1 MEFCYYGVRLIT
13 FIYQVMGV
21 RNIFKQRIVK
31 FIFFSFGSIRT
42 KMVLFFLI
50 VALLP
55 LLLFGFLSYGKS
67 SEIVN
72 KQFNEYEQFAVS
84 QLDKQIENTFEQMY
98 LVSKDINQYLSD
110 PTLVI
115 LKEEIPHSYTEF
127 IEIENFER
135 YLEAHKT
142 YNTKGIYLIT
152 NTGYYYGNSR
162 LDIHKLF
169 QKPFWKE
176 IHSLK
181 EGDLWIGFYNSDH
194 YYTGEKNEKI
204 MGLVVPIESQ
214 FGVLKG
220 SKLLIETNAEEL
232 FSYIGFLENEL
243 HSSITLKNGKHQV
256 VYKTKNAPKELK
268 TDIVWNNDFDAYGW
282 DIHVRIPK
290 EYYYQSSNVIYR
302 YTILAIFFSIIL
314 VYVLAVVFSVPLTK
328 RIKSLTSSMK
338 RVSEGNLDTQIAVTS
353 NDEVGV
359 LAQSFNDMVNQ
370 IKELIEQISTTER
383 LKRQAELR
391 AFHYQIN
398 PHLLFNTLNSIQWKA
413 RLLGAKEV
421 QEMIYHLTEV
431 LHENLNFSDELIPIK
446 QELQTIKH
454 YLKVQE
460 IRYGQTFEYIEDVH
474 LECLDYLIPRMTLQ
488 PLFENT
494 FFHAFEDGRGTIE
507 LVVMAKPEH
516 LEIILTDNGKG
527 MNQEIIEKLLTP
539 KHQNDKGRGIGVYN
553 VDQRVR
559 LHFGMEYGLSIESV
573 IGVKT
578 IFTIKLPKRR

>member
-1 MEFCYYGVRLIT
+1 M
-13 FIYQVMGV
+13 

-181 EGDLWIGFYNSDH
+181 EGDLWIGFYNTDH

-370 IKELIEQISTTER
+370 IKELIEQIGTTER

>member
-1 MEFCYYGVRLIT
+1 
-13 FIYQVMGV
+13 MGV

-50 VALLP
+50 VALFP

-72 KQFNEYEQFAVS
+72 KQYNEYEQFAVS

-98 LVSKDINQYLSD
+98 VVSKDINQYLSD

-115 LKEEIPHSYTEF
+115 LKEEIPRSYTEF
-127 IEIENFER
+127 IEIKNFER

-152 NTGYYYGNSR
+152 NTGYYYGNNR
-162 LDIHKLF
+162 LDIHKLL
-169 QKPFWKE
+169 QKSFWKE
-176 IHSLK
+176 INSLK

-232 FSYIGFLENEL
+232 FSYIGFLENKL

-268 TDIVWNNDFDAYGW
+268 TDIVWNNQFDAYGW
-282 DIHVRIPK
+282 DVHVRIPK

-302 YTILAIFFSIIL
+302 YTILAILFSIIL

-338 RVSEGNLDTQIAVTS
+338 RVSEGNLDTQITVTS
-353 NDEVGV
+353 HDEVGV

-527 MNQEIIEKLLTP
+527 MNQEIIEKLLIP

>member
-1 MEFCYYGVRLIT
+1 
-13 FIYQVMGV
+13 MGV
-21 RNIFKQRIVK
+21 RNIFKKRIVK

-50 VALLP
+50 VALFP
-55 LLLFGFLSYGKS
+55 LLIFGFLSYGKS

-84 QLDKQIENTFEQMY
+84 QLDEQIENTFEQMY
-98 LVSKDINQYLSD
+98 VVSKDINQYLSD

-115 LKEEIPHSYTEF
+115 LKEEIPRSYTEF

-169 QKPFWKE
+169 QKSFWKE
-176 IHSLK
+176 INSLK

-220 SKLLIETNAEEL
+220 SKLLIEINAEEL
-232 FSYIGFLENEL
+232 FSYIGFLENKL
-243 HSSITLKNGKHQV
+243 HSSITLKNGKHQI

-268 TDIVWNNDFDAYGW
+268 TDIVWNNHFDAYGW
-282 DIHVRIPK
+282 DIHVRIPQ

-302 YTILAIFFSIIL
+302 YTILAILFSIIL

-328 RIKSLTSSMK
+328 RIKSLKSSMK

-353 NDEVGV
+353 NDELGV

-370 IKELIEQISTTER
+370 IKELVEQISTTER

-460 IRYGQTFEYIEDVH
+460 IRFGQTFEYIEDIRS
-474 LECLDYLIPRMTLQ
+474 ECLDYLIPRMTLQ
-488 PLFENT
+488 PLFENI
-494 FFHAFEDGRGTIE
+494 FFHAFEDGRGRIE
-507 LVVMAKPEH
+507 LVVIAKPEH

-527 MNQEIIEKLLTP
+527 MNQETIEKLLIP
-539 KHQNDKGRGIGVYN
+539 KHQNDKGRGIGVIN
-553 VDQRVR
+553 VDQRVK

-578 IFTIKLPKRR
+578 IFIIKLPKRRYVDDKGINCG